1 MYFTLLI
8 LSISIS
14 ISMLLLLLLFYHN
27 DTIINLLYNLS
38 IVNKYLLDN
47 NILVYLFSNDEIG
60 N

>member
-1 MYFTLLI
+1 
-8 LSISIS
+8 
-14 ISMLLLLLLFYHN
+14 MLLLLLLFYHN